1 MDGDLNF
8 STVVAEEAGIRKSDY
23 LDFVECKPNGETVSM
38 IHHHC
43 HLIRDIHRLRT
54 NQAKM

>member
-1 MDGDLNF
+1 
-8 STVVAEEAGIRKSDY
+8 VVAEEAGIRKSDY
-23 LDFVECKPNGETVSM
+23 LDFVECKPNGETISM